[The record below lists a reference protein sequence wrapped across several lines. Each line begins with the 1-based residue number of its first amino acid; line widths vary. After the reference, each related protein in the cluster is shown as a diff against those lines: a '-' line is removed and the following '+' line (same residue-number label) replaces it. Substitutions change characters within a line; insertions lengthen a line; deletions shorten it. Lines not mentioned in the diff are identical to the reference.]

1 LRRKKAHSLPH
12 ERGEKMT
19 KTKRKEQPQPM
30 DLDTGERLGSTA
42 RAVGQGIAAKLRGK
56 HETQKGRRQVVN
68 EARIARLLKDWPAPQ
83 KNIAKQMIAK
93 YGFPNEATSTK
104 LFWYENA
111 PWKRTELS
119 RDIVVHN
126 WPTLHTDFLT
136 QVIDYRVPPD
146 MFHLVAR
153 FDGSILLDRTK
164 GEAAA
169 RCDTES
175 ANVLGLNMVHEIVT
189 GKRTVED
196 ARNTAVE
203 STVAY
208 NLGRSAPYAERLLFE
223 VPQGG
228 TEDLD
233 KSMLSGPLLRQVTGK
248 IKDVLTGR
256 KREATDRRTGG
267 RHEKAKSR

>member
-1 LRRKKAHSLPH
+1 
-12 ERGEKMT
+12 
-19 KTKRKEQPQPM
+19 
-30 DLDTGERLGSTA
+30 
-42 RAVGQGIAAKLRGK
+42 
-56 HETQKGRRQVVN
+56 
-68 EARIARLLKDWPAPQ
+68 
-83 KNIAKQMIAK
+83 
-93 YGFPNEATSTK
+93 
-104 LFWYENA
+104 
-111 PWKRTELS
+111 
-119 RDIVVHN
+119 
-126 WPTLHTDFLT
+126 
-136 QVIDYRVPPD
+136 VIDYRVPPE
-146 MFHLVAR
+146 MFHLVAQ

-189 GKRTVED
+189 GKRTVEE
-196 ARNTAVE
+196 ARKTAVE

-233 KSMLSGPLLRQVTGK
+233 ESMLSGPLLRQMTGK

-267 RHEKAKSR
+267 RHEKAGLRVELGGGRC

>member
-1 LRRKKAHSLPH
+1 
-12 ERGEKMT
+12 MT

-30 DLDTGERLGSTA
+30 DLDTSERLASTA
-42 RAVGQGIAAKLRGK
+42 RAVGQGMANKLRGR

-104 LFWYENA
+104 LFWYENG

-136 QVIDYRVPPD
+136 QVIDYRVPPE
-146 MFHLVAR
+146 MFHLVAQ

-196 ARNTAVE
+196 ARKTAVE

-233 KSMLSGPLLRQVTGK
+233 KSMLSGPLLRQMTAK

-256 KREATDRRTGG
+256 KTEATDRRTGG